1 MGPQLAA
8 ELGVRTRG
16 LQKFLRMAGV
26 IAATGLGRATIYEL
40 MAAEKFPRPVKILG
54 AGSKAVGWIESEV
67 VEWQEARIAER
78 DGAEAA

>member
-8 ELGVRTRG
+8 DLGVRTRG

-26 IAATGLGRATIYEL
+26 ITATGLGRATIYEL
-40 MAAEKFPRPVKILG
+40 IAAQKFPKPVKILG
-54 AGSKAVGWIESEV
+54 EGSKAVGWLESEI

-78 DGAEAA
+78 DKAVA

>member
-16 LQKFLRMAGV
+16 LDKFLRIAGV

-40 MAAEKFPRPVKILG
+40 MAEGKFPRPVKLMV
-54 AGSKAVGWIESEV
+54 GSKAVGWLESEI

-78 DGAEAA
+78 DRAAA